1 MLLKVLLFWNL
12 FRFKNDVTL
21 SPRYKHKNTQMR
33 LWMREPR
40 EVLKY
45 RKIPLIHP
53 VCLYGKGQIWWAY
66 IRGTGGGGI
75 VYRTKYASLC
85 QSVKVTF
92 LSFFQNKARI
102 LAIFTSCKM
111 WNMFKVKTTDT
122 RIRKVN
128 NKIKNKDTIDAV
140 LASLLLTLNTFH
152 FLLPF
157 LFCWLWSVNGRLGA
171 FVRCSD
177 ALCLLESI

>member
-1 MLLKVLLFWNL
+1 MLLKLLLFWNL

-33 LWMREPR
+33 LWMRETR

-53 VCLYGKGQIWWAY
+53 GRIRQRVNLMGLYSGD
-66 IRGTGGGGI
+66 GGREDCI
-75 VYRTKYASLC
+75 QDENASLC
-85 QSVKVTF
+85 QSVKLTF

-140 LASLLLTLNTFH
+140 LAFLLLILNTFH

-157 LFCWLWSVNGRLGA
+157 LFCWLWSVHVRLGA

>member
-1 MLLKVLLFWNL
+1 MILNQTVRCCSRSYFSETCLGSK
-12 FRFKNDVTL
+12 TMSL
-21 SPRYKHKNTQMR
+21 SPLATNTKTRKMR

-53 VCLYGKGQIWWAY
+53 GCLFGKGQIWWAY

-111 WNMFKVKTTDT
+111 WNMFKVETTDT

-157 LFCWLWSVNGRLGA
+157 LF
-171 FVRCSD
+171 
-177 ALCLLESI
+177 LLTLVS